1 MARDQGYVVRYF
13 QEHQKVLLILRTACV
28 VLVRLTVYHSRN
40 TRMNFT
46 CRRELKKKE
55 RPWNLNQ

>member
-13 QEHQKVLLILRTACV
+13 QEHRKSITNPAYAYIVLA
-28 VLVRLTVYHSRN
+28 RL

-46 CRRELKKKE
+46 CRRELEGKKKKKD
-55 RPWNLNQ
+55 PGI